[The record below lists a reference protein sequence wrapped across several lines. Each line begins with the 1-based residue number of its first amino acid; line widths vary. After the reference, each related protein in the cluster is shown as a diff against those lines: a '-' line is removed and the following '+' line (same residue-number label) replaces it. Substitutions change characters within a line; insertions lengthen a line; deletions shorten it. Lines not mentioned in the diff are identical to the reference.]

1 MIEIHPLRD
10 IENLKKLYK
19 KSNVQMS
26 DCSMAIVASDN
37 DEVLGY
43 CLFDMRDNDLMI
55 FSIEPTDDVSFADGL
70 IRSALHVGVENGR
83 MTAFYAENAPE
94 KLFSTLGFIKNAEK
108 RELNVNKLFSSCQN
122 C

>member
-83 MTAFYAENAPE
+83 MTAFYSENAPE

>member
-83 MTAFYAENAPE
+83 MTAFYSENAPE

-108 RELNVNKLFSSCQN
+108 RELNVNKLFSSC
-122 C
+122 

>member
-55 FSIEPTDDVSFADGL
+55 FSIEPTDDVNFADGL
-70 IRSALHVGVENGR
+70 LRSALHVGVENGR

>member
-55 FSIEPTDDVSFADGL
+55 FSIEPTDDVNFADGL
-70 IRSALHVGVENGR
+70 LRSALHVGVENGR
-83 MTAFYAENAPE
+83 MTAFYSENAPE

>member
-10 IENLKKLYK
+10 IEKLKTLYK

-43 CLFDMRDNDLMI
+43 CLFDMRDNDVMI
-55 FSIEPTDDVSFADGL
+55 FSIEPTDDVNFADGL
-70 IRSALHVGVENGR
+70 LRSALHVGVENGR
-83 MTAFYAENAPE
+83 MTAFYSENAPK
-94 KLFSTLGFIKNAEK
+94 KLFSTLCFIKNAEK